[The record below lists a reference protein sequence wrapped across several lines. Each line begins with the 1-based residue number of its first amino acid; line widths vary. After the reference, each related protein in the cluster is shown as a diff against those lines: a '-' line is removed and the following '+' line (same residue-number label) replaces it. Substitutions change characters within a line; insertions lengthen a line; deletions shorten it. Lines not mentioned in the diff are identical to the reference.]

1 MKENWGK
8 ILTILI
14 LGIVFTGCGAKSNE
28 TSKENKA
35 YNFAVSTTV
44 QSLDTKL
51 AIDPTSQL
59 VLNNVMEGLY
69 QLNSKGNTCRC

>member
-51 AIDPTSQL
+51 
-59 VLNNVMEGLY
+59 
-69 QLNSKGNTCRC
+69 